1 MGRGPGRGLGIWARV
16 LLAVGTVMVAAPAAW
31 ALAVDQQA
39 VRGYSVPSESMYP
52 AYRPGDI
59 AYFELGGAGELGVRR
74 GDVVLFDAPGWR
86 LGGPGIKRVVALGGD
101 RIAYRT
107 GDAALQLNGEPL
119 EEPYLK
125 DRRLPAA
132 VSFEVTVPEGRMFVM
147 GDNRGN
153 SLDSAFRTG
162 DPGHGSLP
170 LSAVTGKAVE
180 RPTALIVA
188 GGAMFAG
195 FAVLLVG
202 GGLGTGAWLV
212 RRRALRRGVGVLE
225 PEPRFPTA
233 PAP

>member
-1 MGRGPGRGLGIWARV
+1 M
-16 LLAVGTVMVAAPAAW
+16 LLALGTAMVAVPAVW
-31 ALAVDQQA
+31 ALVVNQQA
-39 VRGYSVPSESMYP
+39 VRGYSVPTESMYP

-59 AYFELGGAGELGVRR
+59 AYFALGDAEELGVRH

-101 RIAYRT
+101 RISYRA
-107 GDAALQLNGEPL
+107 GDAALLLNGKPL
-119 EEPYLK
+119 EEAYLK

-132 VSFEVTVPEGRMFVM
+132 VSFEVTVPEGRMFLM

-153 SLDSAFRTG
+153 SWDSAFRTG

-180 RPTALIVA
+180 PPTALIAA
-188 GGAMFAG
+188 GGVMFAG

-202 GGLGTGAWLV
+202 GGLGTGAWVV
-212 RRRALRRGVGVLE
+212 RRRDRRRGAAAQE
-225 PEPRFPTA
+225 PEPGFPVA
-233 PAP
+233 PTP

>member
-1 MGRGPGRGLGIWARV
+1 M
-16 LLAVGTVMVAAPAAW
+16 LLTLGTVMVAAPAVW
-31 ALAVDQQA
+31 VLALNPQT

-52 AYRPGDI
+52 TYRPGDT
-59 AYFELGGAGELGVRR
+59 AYFALGDAGELGVRR

-101 RIAYRT
+101 RVSYRT
-107 GDAALQLNGEPL
+107 GDAALQLNGKPL

-132 VSFEVTVPEGRMFVM
+132 VAFEVTVPQGRVFLM

-153 SLDSAFRTG
+153 SLDSAFRTA

-170 LSAVTGKAVE
+170 LSAVTGRAVE

-188 GGAMFAG
+188 GGVMFAG

-202 GGLGTGAWLV
+202 GGLGAGAWAV
-212 RRRALRRGVGVLE
+212 RRRARRRGAGAV
-225 PEPRFPTA
+225 PEPRVPTA
-233 PAP
+233 PTAPTA